1 MRGRTQQGHL
11 SIFLFLA
18 CIVTATTASVLTCSA
33 KLSDLCPPAT
43 ESMAFTSDPIQACS
57 ECARS
62 NEAELL
68 SAGCTVEFVTK
79 ICKTRVIEDPVTPE
93 DAPIPE
99 TVLPTGSTPSNP
111 LRVFVQSGQSGCV
124 GQASAK
130 MMNIDDNPSYD
141 ELKGTQEGVWFSGL
155 KGGTTKD
162 ASRFYMGPM
171 IAGEASAAG
180 NKFGPEVS
188 VGRRLSDAKGD
199 SAAPVLIIKYC
210 WGGSNVE
217 KEWNPRTSANSWDR
231 EKDNGTALW
240 LLNESGGATDLS
252 SKNHLYA
259 NLIYTVRRSL
269 EVLHDGG
276 IPYEL
281 SGLFWIQ
288 GSADKKRTWRQYGED
303 LGALFEAIRTDL
315 GEPDL
320 PIVDSGSAHHNIIT
334 GKVYAG
340 SIING
345 CNTVLSHYKL
355 GMVNPD
361 DTECILSPSNP
372 CLESTFIDFDV
383 LNYYGYDPVMHTPEY
398 SYLKPTG
405 ASNETFFWF
414 KAFPSN
420 QHAEYEGAILM
431 GQMMANAYVR
441 SFTDDELLVNW
452 VEDDIGEKFPSA
464 PCNPDVNGGKPS
476 ADNVCWMDQREE
488 TDLAEATCPDINKK
502 QLENLSIISSSGATK
517 GRPFIFLVSSLS
529 AIFFV
534 L

>member
-1 MRGRTQQGHL
+1 MIDDGCFGVIDDGGL
-11 SIFLFLA
+11 CWIDDGGL
-18 CIVTATTASVLTCSA
+18 CIKSNRPELLGVGCTAEIVSKICSN
-33 KLSDLCPPAT
+33 LVDGDDDAT
-43 ESMAFTSDPIQACS
+43 EDT
-57 ECARS
+57 
-62 NEAELL
+62 
-68 SAGCTVEFVTK
+68 
-79 ICKTRVIEDPVTPE
+79 PV
-93 DAPIPE
+93 PE

-111 LRVFVQSGQSGCV
+111 LRVFVQSGQSSCV
-124 GQASAK
+124 GQASAN

-155 KGGTTKD
+155 KGGKTKD

-171 IAGEASAAG
+171 IAGEASAAD
-180 NKFGPEVS
+180 NMFGPEVS

-210 WGGSNVE
+210 WGGLNVE
-217 KEWNPRTSANSWDR
+217 KQWNPRTSANSWDR

-240 LLNESGGATDLS
+240 LLNESGGTTDFS

-269 EVLHDGG
+269 EVLQDGG

-320 PIVDSGSAHHNIIT
+320 RIVDSVTGYHNIIT

-355 GMVNPD
+355 GMGNPD
-361 DTECILSPSNP
+361 DTECVLSAGNA
-372 CLESTFIDFDV
+372 CLGSTFIDFDV
-383 LNYYGYDPVMHTPEY
+383 LNYYGYDPVIHTPEY
-398 SYLKPTG
+398 SYLKPPG

-414 KAFPSN
+414 KEFPFN
-420 QHAEYEGAILM
+420 QHAEYEGAILH
-431 GQMMANAYVR
+431 GRTMANTYVR

-452 VEDDIGEKFPSA
+452 VEDDIGEQFPSA
-464 PCNPDVNGGKPS
+464 PCNPDINGGKPS

-488 TDLAEATCPDINKK
+488 TDLAEATCPDIRKK
-502 QLENLSIISSSGATK
+502 QLESNDIISSSGATK
-517 GRPFIFLVSSLS
+517 GSPFIFLASSLL
-529 AIFFV
+529 AIVFA